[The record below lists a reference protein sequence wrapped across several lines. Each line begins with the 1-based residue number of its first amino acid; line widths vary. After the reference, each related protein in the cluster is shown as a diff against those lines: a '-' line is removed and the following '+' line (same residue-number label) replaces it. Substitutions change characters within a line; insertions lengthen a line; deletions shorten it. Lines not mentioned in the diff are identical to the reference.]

1 MKIYKVVTYIILF
14 AGLFLVGCTEKIFVS
29 VPDSYNDQGNE
40 LIYAEERVEGE
51 HSSGSFLKFTPNID
65 FQAAIDNAI
74 EKGQEKF
81 GEEYIALADIIAWYE
96 ITNYVVYSTHCAK
109 VTGWPAR
116 FASDKSN
123 SFIFKTEDL
132 PKIYDDRP
140 VYYHSST
147 GIKNNFDNFEY
158 TVKNIEENI
167 IGE

>member
-1 MKIYKVVTYIILF
+1 MKGFPITVFVSLLIVFII
-14 AGLFLVGCTEKIFVS
+14 AGCTEKNFVS

-51 HSSGSFLKFTPNID
+51 HSCGSFLKFTPNLD

-81 GEEYIALADIIAWYE
+81 GEEYVALADIIAWYE
-96 ITNYVVYSTHCAK
+96 VTNYIVYKTYCAK

-116 FASDKSN
+116 FATDRFDSLN
-123 SFIFKTEDL
+123 FTGENFPMIFNGK
-132 PKIYDDRP
+132 P

-147 GIKNNFDNFEY
+147 GIKNNFDSFEY
-158 TVKNIEENI
+158 TVKNIKKDM
-167 IGE
+167 

>member
-1 MKIYKVVTYIILF
+1 MKGCSITVFVALLIAFIIT
-14 AGLFLVGCTEKIFVS
+14 GCTEKNFVS

-51 HSSGSFLKFTPNID
+51 HSCGSFLKFTPNID
-65 FQAAIDNAI
+65 FQATIDNAI

-96 ITNYVVYSTHCAK
+96 ITNYVVYFTHCAK

-132 PKIYDDRP
+132 PKIYDDKP
-140 VYYHSST
+140 VYYHSFT
-147 GIKNNFDNFEY
+147 GIKINFDNFEY
-158 TVKNIEENI
+158 TIKNIEENI